1 MKSKTATTE
10 KRKLNLLGLISFL
23 SIFLLP
29 PLLLIPWY
37 RLFVLRSN
45 TITTLVIHVI
55 GMFVIGIFMIVLG
68 ILAVMISRKRKG
80 ELKSN
85 WMGIVGLVLGIVLA
99 GFSGFLIVDYLI
111 RGAG

>member
-1 MKSKTATTE
+1 MKSKTATTG
-10 KRKLNLLGLISFL
+10 KRKLNLPGLISFL

-45 TITTLVIHVI
+45 TITTLVIHIV
-55 GMFVIGIFMIVLG
+55 GMFVIGILMIALG
-68 ILAVMISRKRKG
+68 ILAVVISRKRKG
-80 ELKSN
+80 ELKGN
-85 WMGIVGLVLGIVLA
+85 WMGFVGLVLGIAIA
-99 GFSGFLIVDYLI
+99 GFSGFFIVDYLI